1 MKAGAVFFRSPTPGE
16 TRFLGE
22 FLLPQEMAGEK
33 PGF

>member
-1 MKAGAVFFRSPTPGE
+1 MRNRVSKLSPTPGE